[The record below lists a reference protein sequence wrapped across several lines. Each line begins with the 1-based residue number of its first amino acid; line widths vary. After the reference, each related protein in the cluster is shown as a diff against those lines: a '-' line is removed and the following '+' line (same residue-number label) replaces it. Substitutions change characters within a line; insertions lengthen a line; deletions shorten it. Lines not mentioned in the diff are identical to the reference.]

1 MAASQV
7 IVIGGG
13 LAGLSAAHTVLEHGG
28 RVVLLDKV
36 SKPKG
41 RRPEAPADRVE
52 AAASHVWP
60 AAHALIAYLLSERRA
75 ACAQ

>member
-36 SKPKG
+36 SKPKSS
-41 RRPEAPADRVE
+41 RPRGPAHRVE
-52 AAASHVWP
+52 AAACHDWP
-60 AAHALIAYLLSERRA
+60 AAHALIA
-75 ACAQ
+75 